1 MSLAIR
7 VLNMGKR
14 GIVIGFAEP
23 SLLSRLPMFF
33 LLADRIEV
41 SGLRLFS
48 TLLRYANTKEIYIHR
63 FIRWVRWIE

>member
-1 MSLAIR
+1 MSPAIR

-41 SGLRLFS
+41 SGLRCCTNNML
-48 TLLRYANTKEIYIHR
+48 I
-63 FIRWVRWIE
+63 WIKKRLK

>member
-1 MSLAIR
+1 MSSAIR

-33 LLADRIEV
+33 
-41 SGLRLFS
+41 
-48 TLLRYANTKEIYIHR
+48 
-63 FIRWVRWIE
+63 